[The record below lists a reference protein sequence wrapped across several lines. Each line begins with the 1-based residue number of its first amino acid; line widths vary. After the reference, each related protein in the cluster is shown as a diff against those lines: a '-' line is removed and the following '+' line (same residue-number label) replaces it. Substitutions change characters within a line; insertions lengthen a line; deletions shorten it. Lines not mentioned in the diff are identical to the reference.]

1 MERAWSGDY
10 SVDDRVDVMVVR
22 EQVSFQK
29 RKRGSSSH
37 QGGGDAAT
45 ESCCHL
51 CAALKNQDI
60 NIKEP
65 EISDDYETPS
75 HE

>member
-1 MERAWSGDY
+1 MERTWSGDY

-22 EQVSFQK
+22 EQVRS
-29 RKRGSSSH
+29 RNGRGAALVTKV
-37 QGGGDAAT
+37 GGDIAT
-45 ESCCHL
+45 ESCCQL

-60 NIKEP
+60 NINEP
-65 EISDDYETPS
+65 GISDYETPS